1 MFKGTLRFN
10 LDPFTEYSDEDMLS
24 VLRTVQL
31 YEVMK
36 RLSQSPSSSSSS
48 SASGDVSLSLS
59 LSLSPSPQLSYG
71 SDENIL
77 DRVMIAEKGGNL
89 SVGQRQLLCM
99 ARAIL
104 RKPKILILD
113 ECTASIDHETDGIIQ
128 NVVRSQLSECT
139 VISIAHRLHTIAY
152 YDAVIVMQQGRMME
166 YDHPYKLMRDSNS
179 LFHKMCKV
187 SGAYEELLS
196 IASERFEASSF

>member
-48 SASGDVSLSLS
+48 TTSSNNL
-59 LSLSPSPQLSYG
+59 SPQLSYG

-196 IASERFEASSF
+196 IASEQFQANSQ

>member
-36 RLSQSPSSSSSS
+36 RLSQSPSMSSSSTAS
-48 SASGDVSLSLS
+48 SDNL
-59 LSLSPSPQLSYG
+59 SPQLSYG
-71 SDENIL
+71 SNENIL

-196 IASERFEASSF
+196 IASEQFQANSQ

>member
-10 LDPFTEYSDEDMLS
+10 LDPFTEYSDEEMLS

-48 SASGDVSLSLS
+48 SSTTSSGDVSLA
-59 LSLSPSPQLSYG
+59 PSPQLSYG

-166 YDHPYKLMRDSNS
+166 YDHPYKLMRDSDS

-196 IASERFEASSF
+196 IASQQFHAGSQ

>member
-10 LDPFTEYSDEDMLS
+10 LDPFTEYCDEEILS

-36 RLSQSPSSSSSS
+36 RLSQSPSSSCTSS
-48 SASGDVSLSLS
+48 DVSSQLL
-59 LSLSPSPQLSYG
+59 PSG
-71 SDENIL
+71 GDENIL

-113 ECTASIDHETDGIIQ
+113 ECTASIDHETDSIIQ

-166 YDHPYKLMRDSNS
+166 YDHPYKLMKESET
-179 LFHKMCKV
+179 LFHQMCKV

-196 IASERFEASSF
+196 IASKQYVERSPTRLTDSS

>member
-10 LDPFTEYSDEDMLS
+10 LDPFTEYSDEEMLS

-48 SASGDVSLSLS
+48 SSTTSTDNVF
-59 LSLSPSPQLSYG
+59 SPPQLSYG

-128 NVVRSQLSECT
+128 NVVRSELLECT

-166 YDHPYKLMRDSNS
+166 YDHPYKLMRDSDS

>member
-36 RLSQSPSSSSSS
+36 RLSQSPSMSSSSTAS
-48 SASGDVSLSLS
+48 SDNL
-59 LSLSPSPQLSYG
+59 SPQLSYG

-166 YDHPYKLMRDSNS
+166 YDHPYKLMRDSDS

-196 IASERFEASSF
+196 IASEQFQANSQ

>member
-36 RLSQSPSSSSSS
+36 RLSQSPSMSSSSTAS
-48 SASGDVSLSLS
+48 SDNL
-59 LSLSPSPQLSYG
+59 SPQLSYG

-196 IASERFEASSF
+196 IASEQFQANSQ